1 MDAPAFARHEPHSL
15 GVPIADGSLH
25 NLAGFSGVQNC
36 EIARADIGQCGGRFV
51 HDQVR
56 LRRHSR
62 LREGRSHANGTARFD
77 PVKSVT
83 FAMLGLIS
91 GNISFASPCTQQGNI
106 RRNPNSVFKLAVPI
120 MFRIP
125 IESMQRRFLLKSGDA
140 GC

>member
-1 MDAPAFARHEPHSL
+1 MDAAAFAHHEL
-15 GVPIADGSLH
+15 KGICVPIADGSLH
-25 NLAGFSGVQNC
+25 NCAGALSAGRCFV
-36 EIARADIGQCGGRFV
+36 ARADFGQCGGRLV

-56 LRRHSR
+56 LRRHWR
-62 LREGRSHANGTARFD
+62 RREGRSHANGTTLFD

-91 GNISFASPCTQQGNI
+91 GNMSFASPCTQQGNI

-120 MFRIP
+120 MFRMP